1 MNSSGKTSQGQQ
13 GACGGQL
20 EEAEDEESSSSSSL
34 SSVLVEDELE
44 NFRQKWKQDL
54 ANKNLALK
62 NSLDAD
68 GNELVSTEEK
78 ARLIFLEGVE
88 HEQNGELFEAI
99 QKYRKAINLV
109 PDIEF
114 KAFEHN
120 TKRRQGQSAQA
131 KESLGDEATDEE
143 IEDIPETEEEDVDLL
158 LKFSRMK
165 IKSAGLCQ
173 EDKESNVCHISR
185 LPMEVLIQI
194 LQWVVSADLDLRSL
208 ENFSRVCRGF
218 FVASR
223 ASDIWRKVCIQT
235 WGLAGL
241 PLEEPG
247 LGGWR
252 TLFLTRPRVNFD
264 GCYISRVTYLREGER
279 GFQDNE
285 FYKSWHVVHYH
296 RIIRFFPGGQV
307 LMVLTAEEPAI
318 AVKLLNNRYS
328 CAIQGCMFGHYR
340 TINNIVHC
348 IMHKAKLATSNNLE
362 HKRRFS
368 LKQRKARNPYVFEVP
383 KQDFHIELEING
395 KRNQKLHWCRY
406 NIISKYNNGQETKA
420 EQDITNLNNY
430 PMMQFSRVKSY
441 TLDSVQPLI

>member
-1 MNSSGKTSQGQQ
+1 MQNSSGKTSQGQQ

-54 ANKNLALK
+54 ANKNLAVK

-120 TKRRQGQSAQA
+120 TKRRQGQSTQA

-247 LGGWR
+247 LG
-252 TLFLTRPRVNFD
+252 
-264 GCYISRVTYLREGER
+264 
-279 GFQDNE
+279 
-285 FYKSWHVVHYH
+285 
-296 RIIRFFPGGQV
+296 
-307 LMVLTAEEPAI
+307 
-318 AVKLLNNRYS
+318 KLP
-328 CAIQGCMFGHYR
+328 
-340 TINNIVHC
+340 
-348 IMHKAKLATSNNLE
+348 E
-362 HKRRFS
+362 H
-368 LKQRKARNPYVFEVP
+368 
-383 KQDFHIELEING
+383 
-395 KRNQKLHWCRY
+395 
-406 NIISKYNNGQETKA
+406 SK
-420 EQDITNLNNY
+420 
-430 PMMQFSRVKSY
+430 
-441 TLDSVQPLI
+441 